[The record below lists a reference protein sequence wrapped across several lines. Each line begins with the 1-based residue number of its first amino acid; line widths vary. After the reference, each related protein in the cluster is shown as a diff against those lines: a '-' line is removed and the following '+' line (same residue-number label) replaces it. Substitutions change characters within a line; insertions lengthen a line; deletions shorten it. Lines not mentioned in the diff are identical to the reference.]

1 MDAEG
6 GGRRSADPPFSRG
19 GVQGVVR
26 HRDVPA
32 LQPASIQSWV
42 SKHCTVSNDVWGA
55 QDPGLEHVAWTHGR
69 FIRRHEPLQGL
80 LRAAVSPQ
88 PRCVNALTCKKSGS
102 KSTEGAHLTFGMLK
116 IQYVAH

>member
-1 MDAEG
+1 MLKAEAAGARTPLFPVG
-6 GGRRSADPPFSRG
+6 GY
-19 GVQGVVR
+19 GVFVR

-32 LQPASIQSWV
+32 LQPASIQWV
-42 SKHCTVSNDVWGA
+42 SEHCTVSNDVWDA
-55 QDPGLEHVAWTHGR
+55 QDPGLEHVAGTHGR

>member
-1 MDAEG
+1 MLKAEAAAPLFPVG
-6 GGRRSADPPFSRG
+6 GY
-19 GVQGVVR
+19 GVFVR
-26 HRDVPA
+26 YRDVPA

-80 LRAAVSPQ
+80 LCAAVSPQ